1 MGTMPD
7 TPPRQTTTT
16 IKKLMDGKLRLE
28 RRNANPNIYARTY
41 IQGKSLVYRTRETRI
56 VEASN
61 TATDWYLGLLER
73 VRKGEQLH
81 GVLFAQV
88 VEKFL
93 AHADQVRS
101 VSEGQ
106 RRNYRQKWQLLKPH
120 FDNVKVADIDARFLL
135 ELRQKRADA
144 TTKNGTRVKPT
155 TLKKDLVF
163 VRLVLQHA
171 KEWEKC
177 LKELPQFPS
186 FRGDA
191 WAVIPSP
198 RPFLNHTQWTKVR
211 NLAKERADEQEL
223 NPRTKRQRQELYWFL
238 LMCVGAALRVGEAYS
253 VRWKDCELT
262 TVIDQDGK
270 EQDAILMMVL
280 GKHSRGGRREEVYG
294 LFGAVSAFKMMR
306 AARPDAKP
314 DDALFTEN
322 HREGMKELLTAAELR
337 TDKDGRTRD
346 AKSLRQ
352 TGISLRLDLGP
363 ANPDY
368 RDIAKW
374 ARTSPAMIA
383 TFYDQTHPKASVG
396 RIAGSRKTSGKRK
409 PRQPRRSA
417 RKDSPEQVGTR
428 GV

>member
-61 TATDWYLGLLER
+61 TATDWYLGLMER

-93 AHADQVRS
+93 THADQVRS

-120 FDNVKVADIDARFLL
+120 FENVKVADIDARFLL

-177 LKELPQFPS
+177 VKELPQFPS
-186 FRGDA
+186 FRGEA
-191 WAVIPSP
+191 WAVVPSP

-211 NLAKERADEQEL
+211 DLAKERAEEQEL

-253 VRWKDCELT
+253 LRWRDCELVRLDDKDNT
-262 TVIDQDGK
+262 EAV
-270 EQDAILMMVL
+270 LMLVL
-280 GKHSRGGRREEVYG
+280 GKHSKGGKREEAYG
-294 LFGAVSAFKMMR
+294 LYGAVSAFKTMR

-322 HREGMKELLTAAELR
+322 HREGMKELLTAAALR

-396 RIAGSRKTSGKRK
+396 RIAGFRKVAKKSKKATKTTATTKTRTRRQTRK
-409 PRQPRRSA
+409 A
-417 RKDSPEQVGTR
+417 DV
-428 GV
+428 

>member
-1 MGTMPD
+1 MTGKSP
-7 TPPRQTTTT
+7 QTTTT

-28 RRNANPNIYARTY
+28 RRNANPTIYARTY
-41 IQGKSLVYRTRETRI
+41 IQGKNLVHRTGETRI
-56 VEASN
+56 TNATSV
-61 TATDWYLGLLER
+61 ATDWFLGLRER
-73 VRKGEQLH
+73 VMKGEQLH
-81 GVLFAQV
+81 GVQFSAV

-93 AHADQVRS
+93 AHAEQVQS

-106 RRNYRQKWQLLKPH
+106 RRNYGHKWHLLKPH
-120 FDNVKVADIDARFLL
+120 FEGVKVTDIDARFLL
-135 ELRQKRADA
+135 ELRQKRADT
-144 TTKNGTRVKPT
+144 TTKNGTKVKPT

-177 LKELPQFPS
+177 LTELPQFPS

-191 WAVIPSP
+191 WAVVPTP
-198 RPFLNHTQWTKVR
+198 RPFLNHEQWTKVR
-211 NLAKERADEQEL
+211 DLAKARAEEGNL
-223 NPRTKRQRQELYWFL
+223 NPRTQRQRLELYWFL

-253 VRWKDCELT
+253 LRWRDCELIRLDDKDST
-262 TVIDQDGK
+262 EAVH
-270 EQDAILMMVL
+270 MWVL
-280 GKHSRGGRREEVYG
+280 GKHSKGGKREEAYG
-294 LFGAVSAFKMMR
+294 LYGAVSAFKAMQ

-314 DDALFTEN
+314 DDPLFTEN
-322 HREGMKELLTAAELR
+322 HREGMKELLTAAGLR
-337 TDKDGRTRD
+337 TDSDGRTRD

-396 RIAGSRKTSGKRK
+396 RIAGFRKVSPKRPTPRKRK
-409 PRQPRRSA
+409 APAKRRLK
-417 RKDSPEQVGTR
+417 R
-428 GV
+428 